1 MCCPQAVKLLQTVSS
16 HDHIWLVRL
25 THPKKNTNRHSAP
38 PGSLNTEHILSA
50 QTRKKSANQRP
61 ALAGSDQ
68 SEASK
73 HEPPAAAIR
82 RSSSD
87 RFHSDKKGSY
97 GVRGLTNDKGHFI
110 KWKGVWSS
118 VETFKVKTINWCV
131 HNILLKYWNV
141 KSFLT
146 DAANQISDNDWTPS
160 GKTVLVVNQ

>member
-1 MCCPQAVKLLQTVSS
+1 MTGTRRGHALNREKTNNISFLESDFIACPQAVKLLQTVSVS

-68 SEASK
+68 SEASIK

-97 GVRGLTNDKGHFI
+97 HGVRGLTDDKGHFI
-110 KWKGVWSS
+110 K
-118 VETFKVKTINWCV
+118 
-131 HNILLKYWNV
+131 
-141 KSFLT
+141 
-146 DAANQISDNDWTPS
+146 
-160 GKTVLVVNQ
+160 